1 MQECRMYVRWDPE
14 VSQMQVLLIES
25 KKAQDVVVTY
35 HPKKAIKKKKYRNKL
50 KFVHNENRAK

>member
-1 MQECRMYVRWDPE
+1 MQECRIYVRWDPE

-35 HPKKAIKKKKYRNKL
+35 HPKKAIKKKNTET
-50 KFVHNENRAK
+50 N